1 MTALM
6 HSIEKGNVNAVYLL
20 VRQKFDNDLTDF
32 SGKTIFDYADSSR
45 NLLIKKMVKTLNVSD

>member
-6 HSIEKGNVNAVYLL
+6 HSIEKGNVNAVNVLL
-20 VRQKFDNDLTDF
+20 RENFDKNLTDF

-45 NLLIKKMVKTLNVSD
+45 NLLIKKMVKTLNISN